1 MGESHPLTGTVTH
14 DIILDCVDLSGTTR
28 QLEAALAYDAQDP
41 FAVTMTFKTRSGD
54 VPWVFHRELLLNG
67 MSDPAGE
74 GDVRISPSLDFD
86 GRAVTVIELQS
97 NTGSFVAQART
108 PEIYEFVTGT
118 LSIVPLGSEVID
130 VDKMIDTLLPS
141 I

>member
-1 MGESHPLTGTVTH
+1 MPEHRLQEQ
-14 DIILDCVDLSGTTR
+14 ILIQTPVRKL
-28 QLEAALAYDAQDP
+28 AL
-41 FAVTMTFKTRSGD
+41 R
-54 VPWVFHRELLLNG
+54 HRVRLRT
-67 MSDPAGE
+67 
-74 GDVRISPSLDFD
+74 DVRISPSLDFD